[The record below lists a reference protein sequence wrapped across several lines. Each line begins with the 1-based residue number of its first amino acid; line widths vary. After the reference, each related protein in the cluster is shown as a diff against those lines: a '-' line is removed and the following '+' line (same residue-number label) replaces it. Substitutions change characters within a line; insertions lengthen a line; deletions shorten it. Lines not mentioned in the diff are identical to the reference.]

1 VAHAANITRT
11 CGFLTVLAGMRS
23 FTLVEELEMVGD
35 GLQMTSWLGRAHPLI
50 GSDSGPVLAMNF
62 SPAEITRL
70 FPARN
75 TPQEQERFLRHVRRA
90 VRDDV
95 LSMQGF
101 DGAGIQSISAPVRD
115 SSGSVVAAA
124 CIVGTTDYIAS
135 NAVAFE
141 KVVRELA
148 AGATALLA

>member
-1 VAHAANITRT
+1 
-11 CGFLTVLAGMRS
+11 M
-23 FTLVEELEMVGD
+23 EELEMVGD
-35 GLQMTSWLGRAHPLI
+35 GLRMTSWLGRAHPLI
-50 GSDSGPVLAMNF
+50 GSDSGPVLAMDF
-62 SPAEITRL
+62 SSAEVTRL

-75 TPQEQERFLRHVRRA
+75 TPQELARFLRYVRRA

-95 LSMQGF
+95 VSMQGF

-135 NAVAFE
+135 NTVAFE
-141 KVVRELA
+141 SAVRELA